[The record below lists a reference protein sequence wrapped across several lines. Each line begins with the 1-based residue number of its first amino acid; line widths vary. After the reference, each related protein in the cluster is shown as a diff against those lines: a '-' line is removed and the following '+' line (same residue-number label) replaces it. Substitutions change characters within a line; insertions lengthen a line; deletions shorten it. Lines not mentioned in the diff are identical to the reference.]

1 RDSSVT
7 GVQTCALPI
16 LGFCTIQNP
25 HLPKPS
31 YSPIHPFTH
40 MLPIHPGHLFTY
52 SPIHLF
58 TYSPFHSHAHHSS
71 SSPVTQPIFPSA
83 IPARVEKHSKRDRG
97 GDRRGDKIVRQASN
111 NTTQ

>member
-40 MLPIHPGHLFTY
+40 MLPIHPAHLVTYSPIHLFTY

-58 TYSPFHSHAHHSS
+58 THMLTIHPAHQSHNLFSPQQSQWAWKSS
-71 SSPVTQPIFPSA
+71 L
-83 IPARVEKHSKRDRG
+83 RG
-97 GDRRGDKIVRQASN
+97 TGEETGEEIK
-111 NTTQ
+111 